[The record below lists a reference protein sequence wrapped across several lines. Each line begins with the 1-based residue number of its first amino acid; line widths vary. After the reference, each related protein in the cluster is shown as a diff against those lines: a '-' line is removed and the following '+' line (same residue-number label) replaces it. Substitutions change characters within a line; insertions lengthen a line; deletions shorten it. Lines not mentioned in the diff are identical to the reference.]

1 MDYIQ
6 KAVEAMNGSHN
17 AMLESPTGT
26 GKTISLLCAGV
37 AFIKNWR
44 EKQLKVQTQALG
56 KNPA

>member
-1 MDYIQ
+1 
-6 KAVEAMNGSHN
+6 MNGSHN